1 MKLKMRYIK
10 IIGGLG
16 NQLFQYSFAYYIY
29 KKNKR
34 TKLDIS
40 EYNYYTLHKFLLNRF
55 RINLKYANHKET
67 KKFYLFKNILISY
80 YLRAISLKLYRFLHK
95 FLNSSSVIYEKNFDK
110 RKILSETLFD
120 GYWQNLKY
128 LEENKKIL
136 KKQFQLKNIS
146 NLHRKFLKQLSNKKN
161 SVAIHIRIYRNHR
174 NEKNFHGNVS
184 SEYILKA
191 IKKIEAQIENPHYF
205 IFSNSKDWFI
215 KNINMNEKNFQIIHG
230 YKDYEDLI
238 SISKCKHQIISNS
251 TFGWWGAWLNENPNK
266 IVIAPKK
273 WFKKRKNI
281 KNFISKNWLQI

>member
-1 MKLKMRYIK
+1 M
-10 IIGGLG
+10 
-16 NQLFQYSFAYYIY
+16 
-29 KKNKR
+29 
-34 TKLDIS
+34 
-40 EYNYYTLHKFLLNRF
+40 
-55 RINLKYANHKET
+55 
-67 KKFYLFKNILISY
+67 
-80 YLRAISLKLYRFLHK
+80 HK

-120 GYWQNLKY
+120 GYWKNLKK

>member
-1 MKLKMRYIK
+1 MRYIK

-40 EYNYYTLHKFLLNRF
+40 EYNYYTLHKLLLNRF
-55 RINLKYANHKET
+55 RINLKYANYKET

-80 YLRAISLKLYRFLHK
+80 HLRAISLKLYRFLHK

-136 KKQFQLKNIS
+136 KRQFQLKKIS
-146 NLHRKFLKQLSNKKN
+146 NFHRKFLKLLSNKKN
-161 SVAIHIRIYRNHR
+161 SVAIHIRIYRNYR

-184 SEYILKA
+184 PEYILKA
-191 IKKIEAQIENPHYF
+191 IRKIEAQIENPHYF